1 MLSTYPRIV
10 DECLNTKPETA
21 SLFDEIISSGH
32 AIVDG
37 DKLVNEHFNPM
48 VEWIYDRISESVNA
62 SSLNVEQVK
71 LFIGELSVFAR
82 YNSTFLLRA
91 ANTIRAFCS
100 ELAQELT
107 RNFLEEGGER
117 GKLPAH
123 YVIFTGALIKDLK
136 FRVNGWMP
144 RAKSTQTLLS
154 LIDILSWSHC
164 PSTILGMYYAT
175 EAVATRETEQL
186 RELTNRFG
194 ALLKLDISRDLPNL
208 DFYYDMHLDHEHE
221 AASDGVAVE
230 TGHQEGIAYFIK
242 NADTFHFLQP
252 QIVDGFLQMLYPF
265 ADQWAELS
273 FLAQSK
279 QQMPVEF

>member
-1 MLSTYPRIV
+1 MKSNYPRLV
-10 DECLNTKPETA
+10 DECLTA
-21 SLFDEIISSGH
+21 MPKTSSLFNEIISSGQ
-32 AIVDG
+32 AVVDG
-37 DKLVNEHFNPM
+37 NVLVNEHFNPM
-48 VEWIYDRISESVNA
+48 VEWIYDKISESVKA
-62 SSLNVEQVK
+62 SSLEIEQLK
-71 LFIGELSVFAR
+71 LFIGELSIFAR

-91 ANTIRAFCS
+91 ADTMRTYCP

-136 FRVNGWMP
+136 LRVNGWMP
-144 RAKSTQTLLS
+144 RATSTQTLLS
-154 LIDILSWSHC
+154 LIDILAWSNC

-194 ALLKLDISRDLPNL
+194 VLLDLNILKDLQNL
-208 DFYYDMHLDHEHE
+208 DFYYHMHLDPEHD
-221 AASDGVAVE
+221 AASDGIAVE
-230 TGHQEGIAYFIK
+230 TGHQEGIAHFIT
-242 NADTFHFLQP
+242 NAGTFNFMQP
-252 QIVDGFLQMLYPF
+252 QIVDGFLQMLNPF

-273 FLAQSK
+273 YLAQLK
-279 QQMPVEF
+279 Q